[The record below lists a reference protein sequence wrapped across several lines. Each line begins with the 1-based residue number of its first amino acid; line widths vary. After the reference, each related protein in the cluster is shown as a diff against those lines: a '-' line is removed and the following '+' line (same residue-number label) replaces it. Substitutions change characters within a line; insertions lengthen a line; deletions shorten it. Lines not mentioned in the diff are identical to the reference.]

1 MKQPQLR
8 LKYFYKNL
16 TYNSGNPEKLR
27 AAANNGNS
35 FTSMMFNVA
44 NTYSTGILL
53 DVYFQDAASTKF
65 YILKDAKV
73 GRGYNLDLI
82 GNPNG
87 MSWSDDMDL
96 YTKVSTS
103 SGTASL
109 IMSCVSKKIT

>member
-44 NTYSTGILL
+44 NTYSTGICIRCI
-53 DVYFQDAASTKF
+53 FS
-65 YILKDAKV
+65 
-73 GRGYNLDLI
+73 RR
-82 GNPNG
+82 
-87 MSWSDDMDL
+87 
-96 YTKVSTS
+96 
-103 SGTASL
+103 
-109 IMSCVSKKIT
+109 SKY